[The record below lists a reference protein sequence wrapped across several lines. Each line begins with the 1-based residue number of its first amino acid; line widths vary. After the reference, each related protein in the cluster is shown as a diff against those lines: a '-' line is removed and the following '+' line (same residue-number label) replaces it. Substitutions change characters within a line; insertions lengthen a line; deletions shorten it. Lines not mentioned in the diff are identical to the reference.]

1 MGWSIHLHLL
11 AAISWIGGSIFM
23 FVLGITLRNKSDQVE
38 VYPRIGPIFGYFELV
53 SLFLLI
59 VTGIIMISQNGL
71 LDILFSQYNS
81 ELIETLRKK
90 LVLVL
95 LVIIFT
101 IIHFVIAIKTNDI
114 PRTKIQQLFS
124 RGSSLL
130 IFFLN
135 LWILHY
141 AIIIRNTL

>member
-23 FVLGITLRNKSDQVE
+23 FVLGLTLRNKSDQVE

-53 SLFLLI
+53 SLFILI
-59 VTGIIMISQNGL
+59 TTGVIMISQNGL
-71 LDILFSQYNS
+71 LDILFSQNNS
-81 ELIETLRKK
+81 EIIETLRRKLI
-90 LVLVL
+90 LVLF
-95 LVIIFT
+95 VIIFT

-141 AIIIRNTL
+141 AIVIRDIL

>member
-23 FVLGITLRNKSDQVE
+23 FVLGLALRNKSDQVE

-53 SLFLLI
+53 SLFVLI
-59 VTGIIMISQNGL
+59 ATGIIMISQNGL
-71 LDILFSQYNS
+71 LDILFSKNNA

-90 LVLVL
+90 LTLVL
-95 LVIIFT
+95 FVIIFT
-101 IIHFVIAIKTNDI
+101 IIHFIIAIKTNDT

-141 AIIIRNTL
+141 AIVIRHML